1 MACIITMKDALVT
14 QAVDEDFAGMSMQ
27 LNMAAAQGKTF
38 VIMDDLD
45 GGHVLINMNQILK
58 IQEED

>member
-1 MACIITMKDALVT
+1 
-14 QAVDEDFAGMSMQ
+14 
-27 LNMAAAQGKTF
+27 MAAAQGKTF